1 VSINVLEK
9 RIDTVDGHEKTMT
22 IFGVKFK
29 KEQFMALNINYI
41 KPIDTLQLFET
52 SLDFKKTKGLQP
64 VEGIHL

>member
-1 VSINVLEK
+1 
-9 RIDTVDGHEKTMT
+9 
-22 IFGVKFK
+22 
-29 KEQFMALNINYI
+29 MALNINYI